1 MFSYLYNS
9 FYFLIIFSVLLDIFI
24 LLKSYKISNYLGT
37 LDKPTV
43 RKNHS
48 KDTPVIFGV
57 LIVKNIFIYLIFN
70 QFSSYSI
77 LFSTPILLFI
87 IFGTFDDKKN
97 INYKSNILFSCF
109 IILLAI
115 EFFPFLIID
124 KVNFYIFKT
133 FYVDHIGLFLTV
145 LCILFL
151 LIVSNWFD
159 GHNTFSAFYSF
170 SIMFFLIYKKGLD
183 NHISIFI
190 ILISLSILFFTYFNF
205 IGKVFMGSGGIYPI
219 SFIIGYQFLDLNYEN
234 RLYFEEIL
242 SLCIIQI
249 IDFFVVIYK
258 RLKSNKSIFLPD
270 NSNHYHHILKTTS
283 YNNRVFII
291 FLHSVLGLCGAILIN
306 YVYLFILS
314 NFLFYILNY
323 IYFCKFKKGV

>member
-1 MFSYLYNS
+1 MFSSFYNS
-9 FYFLIIFSVLLDIFI
+9 FYFLIFFSILLDISI
-24 LLKSYKISNYLGT
+24 LLKSYKISKYLGT
-37 LDKPTV
+37 LDKPTI

-48 KDTPVIFGV
+48 KDTPVIFGI
-57 LIVKNIFIYLIFN
+57 LIIKNIFIYLIFN
-70 QFSSYSI
+70 QFSSYSF
-77 LFSTPILLFI
+77 LFSIPILLFI

-133 FYVDHIGLFLTV
+133 FYVNHIGLFLTV

-170 SIMFFLIYKKGLD
+170 SIMFFLIYKKGFD
-183 NHISIFI
+183 NQISIFI
-190 ILISLSILFFTYFNF
+190 LLVSLSILCFAYFNF
-205 IGKVFMGSGGIYPI
+205 KEKVFMGSGGIYPL
-219 SFIIGYQFLDLNYEN
+219 SFIIGHQFLDLNYEN

-270 NSNHYHHILKTTS
+270 NTNHYHHILKSTS
-283 YNNRVFII
+283 YNSRVVII
-291 FLHSVLGLCGAILIN
+291 FLHSVLGLCGAILVN
-306 YVYLFILS
+306 YIYLFILS
-314 NFLFYILNY
+314 NILFYILNY
-323 IYFCKFKKGV
+323 IYFCKFKK